1 MWGYVFIHT
10 PEYSIRKPK
19 KFIKL
24 APRCKVALGAWRS
37 VRVPESLVVSSA
49 FSTPGKAKKG
59 DGIVAA
65 AAAKN
70 QGRLLLFLY
79 LRLRCI
85 LFVCFSQGL
94 FPMLVFRSATA
105 AGCTHASM
113 IADIVSKHKAPVS
126 GGGRVLGNS
135 CV

>member
-10 PEYSIRKPK
+10 PECSIRKPK

-70 QGRLLLFLY
+70 QDRLGLGFGFALVLSLGLCLSLGRPQPQVAHMLL
-79 LRLRCI
+79 
-85 LFVCFSQGL
+85 
-94 FPMLVFRSATA
+94 
-105 AGCTHASM
+105 
-113 IADIVSKHKAPVS
+113 
-126 GGGRVLGNS
+126 
-135 CV
+135 